1 MNTLLVA
8 LVLVAAHPAGTGPD
22 AQRDVAILVVDDDD
36 DDRPVVPAVVDELED
51 GTVMRVQ
58 IAGMEYDELG
68 TIRQC
73 VEAGPAFVD
82 CRNSFPVRAAADGT
96 AFIQYQLA
104 QGSCTPESA
113 CVLVVTDSEARQGYA
128 RTVFGGPARPAPEIV
143 FAPEGPYDAG
153 DAVTVNITGAVPGG
167 RVDVAVCAPGCDAF
181 TTTTADA
188 AGRAQVEVHAP
199 SDCAG
204 GCAVYVT
211 GGGGAAARASFAL
224 TNPPGPDYETRQLAL
239 GIGVALMLLLV
250 AFFVFRH
257 TDWHPPT
264 EADTPALDAAQL

>member
-8 LVLVAAHPAGTGPD
+8 LVLVAAHPAGAGPD

-128 RTVFGGPARPAPEIV
+128 RTVFGGPARPAS
-143 FAPEGPYDAG
+143 G
-153 DAVTVNITGAVPGG
+153 D
-167 RVDVAVCAPGCDAF
+167 RVR
-181 TTTTADA
+181 
-188 AGRAQVEVHAP
+188 AGRP
-199 SDCAG
+199 
-204 GCAVYVT
+204 
-211 GGGGAAARASFAL
+211 L
-224 TNPPGPDYETRQLAL
+224 
-239 GIGVALMLLLV
+239 
-250 AFFVFRH
+250 
-257 TDWHPPT
+257 
-264 EADTPALDAAQL
+264 